1 MSISMCYSLQLE
13 FLSNEIHIFQAD
25 TCCPTNFS
33 PQILSVY
40 IGRGI
45 QDWEHVY
52 TRGGFMLMY
61 GKTNTIL

>member
-1 MSISMCYSLQLE
+1 MCYSLQLE
-13 FLSNEIHIFQAD
+13 FLSNEIHIDQAD

-40 IGRGI
+40 IGRGV

-52 TRGGFMLMY
+52 TRGWFMLMY